1 MTVIQTS
8 VFKIQ
13 NYCRL
18 KSPVMIPTSIRAL
31 HRHPCNFRPIHV
43 SSAVELVGLICS
55 PRFRPLV
62 ETNSLKLTQ
71 ISKIREMEEG
81 NQLIGLRTPVADAS
95 GEIVQTRFLGN
106 LAACLSPDFIML
118 MKEEKTRFRLFHN
131 NSVELHNIYNNLR
144 KVFAF
149 IHFVFVPH
157 IPI

>member
-1 MTVIQTS
+1 
-8 VFKIQ
+8 
-13 NYCRL
+13 
-18 KSPVMIPTSIRAL
+18 MIPTSIRAL

-62 ETNSLKLTQ
+62 ETNYLKLTQ

-149 IHFVFVPH
+149 IHFVFDPH

>member
-1 MTVIQTS
+1 
-8 VFKIQ
+8 
-13 NYCRL
+13 
-18 KSPVMIPTSIRAL
+18 
-31 HRHPCNFRPIHV
+31 
-43 SSAVELVGLICS
+43 
-55 PRFRPLV
+55 
-62 ETNSLKLTQ
+62 
-71 ISKIREMEEG
+71 MEEG

-106 LAACLSPDFIML
+106 LAACFSPAFIIL
-118 MKEEKTRFRLFHN
+118 MKEEQTRFRLFNN